1 MIEIRFNRQ
10 GLTSLDKLNYARI
23 FKLIIPKI
31 VMFNKCSRLFK
42 PVADIEIRI
51 IFR

>member
-10 GLTSLDKLNYARI
+10 GLTAQDKLNYARI
-23 FKLIIPKI
+23 FKKIIPKLGI
-31 VMFNKCSRLFK
+31 FNKYSRLFK
-42 PVADIEIRI
+42 QSADIEIRI